1 MPVTSEPIKSQL
13 TGAPSSVIF
22 HRSEREISRIEITPT
37 LYAEAALSLSLS
49 LSLSLPCSL
58 FRSLALSFAL
68 SLNQQVQVAGL
79 MKPTRRT
86 QECVSVVSLT
96 VDPNSYV
103 PFE

>member
-49 LSLSLPCSL
+49 LSLPCSL

-68 SLNQQVQVAGL
+68 SLNQQVEVAGL
-79 MKPTRRT
+79 MKPARWT